1 MGTITSNI
9 GLISGINYQ
18 DLVNKLIQ
26 VQSGPVDQQTANN
39 KTADTQRT
47 AITQLE
53 ALMLSLQFNTNKL
66 GTSSLYNQR
75 TIASSNESALTA
87 TVSGQPQ
94 TGQYQFTPVQLAQSQ
109 QFQSSRFTSNST
121 PIGAGTITL
130 QNGGFVDR
138 GAALD
143 LLNSGDGVTR
153 GQIKI
158 TDRSGASSVIDLRF
172 ARTVD
177 DVLQAINSDANISV
191 TASAVGDRL
200 KLTDT
205 SGQTASNLIVQEVNG
220 GTTAASLGISGI
232 SAAANFATGSDV
244 LKLFNDVSLNLLNDG
259 GGVRFNNFLS
269 DLQISFR
276 DGTTQSVDFH
286 KLATTGASPTPGT
299 NELTLKD
306 VLDTLNSVAPTKLQ
320 ASISADGDHLVLTD
334 LTTDTGGTFG
344 VSALNGS
351 KAAADLGLTAT
362 AVGGTLTGGRLLGG
376 LDTVL
381 LNSLN
386 GGAGFGTLGSIDIT
400 ARTGGI
406 PTTISLASAKT
417 LDDVVTA
424 INAAGLGV
432 KAQTNDAGNGIE
444 IVDTTGST
452 SSNLII
458 ANHDGT
464 NTADKLGLTV
474 NAATTSQSSGSLHLR
489 TVNENSLLSSL
500 NGGDGVGV
508 GSLRITDTNGSTAIV
523 KVDNTVK
530 TVGDLLHAINV
541 QGLGL
546 TAQINDTGD
555 GIALVDTAHGA
566 GTLTVSSASGTAAK
580 DLHLLGAATTV
591 DIGGTPTQV
600 IDGTSAVTITL
611 SATDTLTDL
620 VTKINASGIG
630 VQAAAT
636 NDGSTVKPFR
646 LTLFNSRT
654 GTPGRLLVDTSGVNF
669 SFNETAASQDALVVL
684 GSINSPSSVLASSSN
699 NSFSTLV
706 PGITVNLKGASLD
719 PVTVTVGSTNSN
731 LSDTLQGIVDAYNK
745 VQSGIGTL
753 TKFDSDSNSAA
764 ILQGDSTILRVSTD
778 LSNLLAGTIS
788 GAGSLRSLAQV
799 GVKIGQDGTATF
811 DEDAF
816 QAAYDRDPQGVQDLL
831 SSKDTGVSDRFK
843 KLIDSLAGA
852 GSSVLVSRAQ
862 TLSQKIDDGQK
873 RIDFLNARL
882 DVLRTRLL
890 TQFANS
896 ETLIAKIKSNQSAID
911 AIQPFSFLSYAK
923 SSG

>member
-18 DLVNKLIQ
+18 DLVDKLIQ
-26 VQSGPVDQQTANN
+26 VQSGPVNQQTAIN
-39 KTADTQRT
+39 KTADSQRT

-66 GTSSLYNQR
+66 GTTSLYNQR
-75 TIASSNESALTA
+75 TVTSSNDSVLSASVT
-87 TVSGQPQ
+87 GQPQ
-94 TGQYQFTPVQLAQSQ
+94 TGQYSLTAVQLAQSQ
-109 QFQSSRFTSNST
+109 QFQSSRFTSDST
-121 PIGAGTITL
+121 PLGAGTITL
-130 QNGGFVDR
+130 QNGGFVNR
-138 GAALD
+138 AAALD
-143 LLNSGDGVTR
+143 LLNSGEGVTR

-158 TDRSGASSVIDLRF
+158 TDRSGTTSVIDLRF

-177 DVLQAINSDANISV
+177 DVLQAINSDTNISV
-191 TASAVGDRL
+191 TASAVGDQL

-232 SAAANFATGSDV
+232 SVAANSATGSDV

-276 DGTTQSVDFH
+276 DGTTETVDFH
-286 KLATTGASPTPGT
+286 KLATSGNDPQPGT

-306 VLDTLNSVAPTKLQ
+306 VLDTLNGVAPTKLH
-320 ASISADGDHLVLTD
+320 AAISADGDHLVLTD

-351 KAAADLGLTAT
+351 QAAADLGLTTT
-362 AVGGTLTGGRLLGG
+362 AAGGTLTGGKLLSG
-376 LDTVL
+376 LNTVL
-381 LNSLN
+381 LDSLN
-386 GGAGFGTLGSIDIT
+386 GGTGLGTLGSIDIT
-400 ARTGGI
+400 DRSGATA
-406 PTTISLASAKT
+406 TVSLASAQT

-444 IVDTTGST
+444 LVDSTGST
-452 SSNLII
+452 TSNLIV

-474 NAATTSQSSGSLHLR
+474 DAATTSQSSGSLHLR
-489 TVNENSLLSSL
+489 TVNENSVLSSL
-500 NGGDGVGV
+500 NGGAGVGV
-508 GSLRITDTNGSTAIV
+508 GSLRLTDTAGNTSVVPI
-523 KVDNTVK
+523 NSTVK
-530 TVGDLLHAINV
+530 TVGDLLHAIDV
-541 QGLGL
+541 QGLGIS
-546 TAQINDTGD
+546 ARINDTGD
-555 GIALVDTAHGA
+555 GIALVDTVHGS

-600 IDGTSAVTITL
+600 VDGSSAVKITL

-620 VTKINASGIG
+620 VSKINASGIG

-654 GTPGRLLVDTSGVNF
+654 GTPGRLLVDTSGVSF

-684 GSINSPSSVLASSSN
+684 GSIDSPSSVLASSSN
-699 NSFSTLV
+699 NSFSNLL
-706 PGITVNLKGASLD
+706 PGLTVNLKSASLD
-719 PVTVTVGSTNSN
+719 PVALTVGSTNEN

-745 VQSGIGTL
+745 VQSAIGTL
-753 TKFDSDSNSAA
+753 TKFDSASASAA
-764 ILQGDSTILRVSTD
+764 ILQGDGTLLRVRTD
-778 LSNLLAGTIS
+778 LSNLLAGSIF

-816 QAAYDRDPQGVQDLL
+816 QAQYNRDPQGVTDLL

-852 GSSVLVSRAQ
+852 NFSVLVSRAK

-882 DVLRTRLL
+882 DILRTRLL
-890 TQFANS
+890 NQFSAS
-896 ETLIAKIKSNQSAID
+896 ESLIAKIQSNQSALS
-911 AIQPFSFLSYAK
+911 AIQPFVFFNSSSK
-923 SSG
+923 SG